1 MCLKHLGN
9 YVAHPNSKSE
19 IEAGINNI
27 NKTIKTVK
35 KSIETNSVSEINLNN
50 ENLLID
56 SSLKTQTKNILNK
69 LVDEILEDF
78 KDVAFDKN
86 AGLNYILDYIF
97 KNKSQNIIKKDSAFP
112 RVANIQI
119 NNIINDDK
127 DFDEFYLNNNLNE
140 DDEDNIMNNPNEIL
154 IKIKEYEN
162 LINEKVKKFDNYE
175 IESNSKI
182 ENEIKS
188 EVKSLKRVDYITFP
202 LFLDKF
208 ENKINIKFTDVE
220 RKAYLLSIFG
230 KEYLKND
237 SLMKKKEK
245 LKNELKQ
252 FIKFRVI
259 RINNDGTIKAISE
272 DISATYM
279 WGDKDNYKDSILN
292 KWLDY
297 NELYYVGVYYNTLP
311 NPSNY
316 LVKTKY
322 TEDVLNASKVKEG
335 KDKYE
340 SYVTTL
346 GIKDY
351 SNADG
356 KNSFINIGKSFWII
370 GHDKDN
376 SNLYVDTDG
385 SINTTTT
392 YESYGVRAVITF
404 KKNVEVTGG
413 NGSVDEPFVINLGN
427 DANKVGSYV
436 KLGDDVWKVYFENKD
451 TLRLHL
457 DKILYT
463 SSYSDSGSLYDPV
476 ERGSLAAKLNGEF
489 INSKSYKNVVIKDYY
504 YMTTTSTVCSMIFV
518 NHNSGVL
525 EDASVEDQ
533 KGVVPVITIKKASI
547 KGGNGTKDN
556 PYTV

>member
-1 MCLKHLGN
+1 MTKKKTKKKKKVIKGGELFFCVVSLLLMIALGL
-9 YVAHPNSKSE
+9 YFGGRSFYYYSK
-19 IEAGINNI
+19 
-27 NKTIKTVK
+27 
-35 KSIETNSVSEINLNN
+35 
-50 ENLLID
+50 
-56 SSLKTQTKNILNK
+56 
-69 LVDEILEDF
+69 
-78 KDVAFDKN
+78 
-86 AGLNYILDYIF
+86 
-97 KNKSQNIIKKDSAFP
+97 QN
-112 RVANIQI
+112 V
-119 NNIINDDK
+119 
-127 DFDEFYLNNNLNE
+127 
-140 DDEDNIMNNPNEIL
+140 
-154 IKIKEYEN
+154 KIKEEAQTLNGMIMSTYKVTKDEN
-162 LINEKVKKFDNYE
+162 GLHQDTDGYYFKGKVSNNYV
-175 IESNSKI
+175 NYG
-182 ENEIKS
+182 NR
-188 EVKSLKRVDYITFP
+188 L
-202 LFLDKF
+202 
-208 ENKINIKFTDVE
+208 
-220 RKAYLLSIFG
+220 
-230 KEYLKND
+230 
-237 SLMKKKEK
+237 
-245 LKNELKQ
+245 
-252 FIKFRVI
+252 FRVI

-322 TEDVLNASKVKEG
+322 TEDILNASKVKEG

-504 YMTTTSTVCSMIFV
+504 YTGEVSTDTDYDYIGFYHKSVYCQVGLLNIFDYHTDNMDDYFYMTTTSSVGSMIFV